1 MQIVLESVSKRFA
14 SMRALDDVS
23 LTIEAGQIVA
33 VLGPNGAGKTTLLRC
48 LAAIVS
54 PDKGRIFYGGEH
66 FIRSRVDLRRKLNF
80 LPEFPLVF
88 PHLTVARHVAMI
100 LALYGIN
107 DDALAAEA
115 ATTHLFQ
122 LDLLHA
128 VDTPIGTLSRGQ
140 LYKVALATMLTVDP
154 ELWLLDEPFASG
166 MDPTGIAYFK
176 RQARAAAQRGHTVL
190 YSTQILD
197 LAERFSDRVC
207 VIDHGRVRVFDAVE
221 NLRVHASDSNDG
233 VLEHVFQKLR
243 EDQL

>member
-23 LTIEAGQIVA
+23 LTIEQGQIVA

-48 LAAIVS
+48 LSAIVS
-54 PDKGRIFYGGEH
+54 PDKGRIFYEGQQFDRG
-66 FIRSRVDLRRKLNF
+66 RVDLRRKFNF

-88 PHLTVARHVAMI
+88 PHQTVARHIAMI
-100 LALYGIN
+100 LALYGVESR
-107 DDALAAEA
+107 DAADA
-115 ATTHLFQ
+115 ATTHLFE
-122 LDLLHA
+122 LDLLPA
-128 VDTPIGTLSRGQ
+128 IDAPIGTLSRGQ

-176 RQARAAAQRGHTVL
+176 QQARAAAGRGRTVI

-221 NLRVHASDSNDG
+221 NLRIHADNQDGG
-233 VLEHVFQKLR
+233 VLEQIFRKLR